1 MQQILNQQELEDL
14 SGLIARKAGIHFLT
28 SDQDK
33 IAVTKDLVKAIL
45 KDYVIIKIE
54 KDETNTR
61 ESQAD

>member
-14 SGLIARKAGIHFLT
+14 SGLIARKAAIHFLT

-33 IAVTKDLVKAIL
+33 IEVTKDLVKAIL
-45 KDYVIIKIE
+45 KNYVIIKIQ

>member
-1 MQQILNQQELEDL
+1 
-14 SGLIARKAGIHFLT
+14 LIARKAAIHFLT

-33 IAVTKDLVKAIL
+33 IDVTKDLVKAIL